1 MTREDAGRVGLDALA
16 KIQSNVAM
24 ILEAKAVEAEKVRNW
39 LLNHLTLGT
48 FTAHQDQLNAS
59 LQFSKMNIQVI
70 DGLAKLCNGLTRN
83 LKTILHPNGEGDDT
97 HGLSSLL
104 GDSDTDGDTT

>member
-16 KIQSNVAM
+16 KIQANVAM

-48 FTAHQDQLNAS
+48 YTSHQDQLDAS
-59 LQFSKMNIQVI
+59 LQFSKQNVQVI
-70 DGLAKLCNGLTRN
+70 EGLAKLCNSLAKN
-83 LKTILHPNGEGDDT
+83 LKTILAPDGAEDIS
-97 HGLSSLL
+97 GLGSLL
-104 GDSDTDGDTT
+104 GDSDTEGDMT